1 MKRGDNI
8 VVIIDGDIRG
18 AEVRE
23 ILPNGDVLT
32 SVRDY
37 YGDYVGFP
45 RSKVFTAS
53 EWEQVRESLTN

>member
-37 YGDYVGFP
+37 YGDYVEFP

-53 EWEQVRESLTN
+53 EWEQVRDSLTN